1 MYVMV
6 VGDYVVG
13 TRNISMVKVLENEF
27 KKEYPTTK
35 PHENAPT
42 YFHNFLSPS
51 DLNDNDD
58 VLPIYIGDDKTDED
72 IFKPD
77 KNSVPLLRIQ
87 HQFQFIKEPP
97 LIIISIFHIIHFLIH
112 PISK

>member
-51 DLNDNDD
+51 
-58 VLPIYIGDDKTDED
+58 
-72 IFKPD
+72 
-77 KNSVPLLRIQ
+77 
-87 HQFQFIKEPP
+87 
-97 LIIISIFHIIHFLIH
+97 
-112 PISK
+112 